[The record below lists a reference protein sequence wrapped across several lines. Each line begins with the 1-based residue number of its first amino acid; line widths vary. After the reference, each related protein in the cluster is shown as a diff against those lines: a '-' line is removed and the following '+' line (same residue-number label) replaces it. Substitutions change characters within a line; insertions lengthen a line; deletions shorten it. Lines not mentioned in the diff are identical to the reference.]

1 MSEPTSELSTP
12 GELASELST
21 PGELASELSTLTT
34 TDQLDPALE
43 RLAADFITAVERGDI
58 DEIARHIYAP
68 DAIIWHNSD
77 GLEMTVA
84 QNLATLS
91 WLSATLQD
99 MRYEQ
104 VVRMPAH
111 DGYVQRHVL
120 RGRCPGGEE
129 ITVRACFFV
138 TVSGG
143 RITRIDEYLDS
154 AASADLRRY
163 KPDSL
168 AGTKP

>member
-1 MSEPTSELSTP
+1 MEQ
-12 GELASELST
+12 LA
-21 PGELASELSTLTT
+21 G
-34 TDQLDPALE
+34 
-43 RLAADFITAVERGDI
+43 DFIAAVERGDI
-58 DEIARHIYAP
+58 DEIAGRIYAP

-84 QNLATLS
+84 QNLASLA
-91 WLSATLQD
+91 WLSATLKD

-104 VVRMPAH
+104 VSRMPAR

-138 TVSGG
+138 TVAGG

-154 AASADLRRY
+154 AASADLRKYR
-163 KPDSL
+163 PDGL
-168 AGTKP
+168 TETKS

>member
-1 MSEPTSELSTP
+1 MSEASTP
-12 GELASELST
+12 ST
-21 PGELASELSTLTT
+21 A
-34 TDQLDPALE
+34 DRLDPAIE
-43 RLAADFITAVERGDI
+43 QLAGDFIAAVERGDI
-58 DEIARHIYAP
+58 DEIAGRIYAP

-84 QNLATLS
+84 QNLATLT
-91 WLSATLQD
+91 WLGETLRD

-104 VVRMPAH
+104 IVRMPAP

-138 TVSGG
+138 TVADG

-154 AASADLRRY
+154 AASAELRRY
-163 KPDSL
+163 KPDGL
-168 AGTKP
+168 TRANA